1 LLEMTPDLMR
11 AANVADPNAFLEKA
25 GIQLPRA
32 HDDRPVRLLLVA
44 AGRTTVSEAMKVAVQ
59 LEE

>member
-1 LLEMTPDLMR
+1 MTPDLMR
-11 AANVADPNAFLEKA
+11 AANLADPNAFLEKA
-25 GIQLPRA
+25 NIQLRGRTMTDRA
-32 HDDRPVRLLLVA
+32 LLLVA